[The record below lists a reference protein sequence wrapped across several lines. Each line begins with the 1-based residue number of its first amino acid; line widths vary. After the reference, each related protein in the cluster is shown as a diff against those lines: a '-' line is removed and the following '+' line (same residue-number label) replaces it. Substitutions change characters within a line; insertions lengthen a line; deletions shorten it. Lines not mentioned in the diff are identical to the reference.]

1 MEKLYRKKKN
11 GRYEGVVTYYDTLHD
26 GIWLVQTKPGSRSIS
41 SLLWK
46 VGDLKRIADVTTHA
60 ALQSYEDDLAR
71 YLMKLTD
78 ENSDEYK
85 DAVETIGSGW
95 IKGPIGYS
103 NISARDLC
111 ILFLRQIAIN
121 VEEDENI
128 HNKRSI

>member
-1 MEKLYRKKKN
+1 METLYRKKKN
-11 GRYEGVVTYYDTLHD
+11 GRYEEVIGYTETLSD
-26 GIWLVQTKPGSRSIS
+26 GIWLVQTKPYSRSLT

-46 VGDLKRIADVTTHA
+46 VGDLKRIVDVTTHA
-60 ALQSYEDDLAR
+60 ALQSYEDDLCD

-78 ENSDEYK
+78 SNSEEYK

-121 VEEDENI
+121 IET
-128 HNKRSI
+128 K

>member
-1 MEKLYRKKKN
+1 METLYRKKKN
-11 GRYEGVVTYYDTLHD
+11 GRYEEVIGYTDTLSD
-26 GIWLVQTKPGSRSIS
+26 GIWLVQTKPYSRSLT

-60 ALQSYEDDLAR
+60 ALQSYEDDLCN

-78 ENSDEYK
+78 STSDEYK

-121 VEEDENI
+121 IEEDG
-128 HNKRSI
+128 KS

>member
-11 GRYEGVVTYYDTLHD
+11 GRYEEVIGYTDTLSD
-26 GIWLVQTKPGSRSIS
+26 GIWLVQTKPYSRSLT
-41 SLLWK
+41 SLVWK
-46 VGDLKRIADVTTHA
+46 VGDTKRLTDVTTHA
-60 ALQSYEDDLAR
+60 ALQSYEDDLTD

-78 ENSDEYK
+78 SNSEEYK
-85 DAVETIGSGW
+85 SAVEQMDGW

-121 VEEDENI
+121 IEEDETN
-128 HNKRSI
+128 S

>member
-11 GRYEGVVTYYDTLHD
+11 GRYEELIGYQDTLSD
-26 GIWLVQTKPGSRSIS
+26 GIWLVQTKPYSRSLT
-41 SLLWK
+41 SLMWK
-46 VGDLKRIADVTTHA
+46 VGDLKRIVDVTTHV
-60 ALQSYEDDLAR
+60 ALQSYEDDLTR

-78 ENSDEYK
+78 ANSDEYK
-85 DAVETIGSGW
+85 NAVETIGSGW

-121 VEEDENI
+121 IEEDG
-128 HNKRSI
+128 KS

>member
-11 GRYEGVVTYYDTLHD
+11 GRYEEVIGYQDTLPD
-26 GIWLVQTKPGSRSIS
+26 GIWLAQTKPYSRSMT

-60 ALQSYEDDLAR
+60 ALQSYEDNLAR
-71 YLMKLTD
+71 YLLKLTD
-78 ENSDEYK
+78 VNSEEYK

-103 NISARDLC
+103 NISASDLC
-111 ILFLRQIAIN
+111 TLFLRQIAIN
-121 VEEDENI
+121 IE
-128 HNKRSI
+128 

>member
-1 MEKLYRKKKN
+1 METLYRKKKN
-11 GRYEGVVTYYDTLHD
+11 GRYEEVIGYTDTLSD
-26 GIWLVQTKPGSRSIS
+26 GIWLVQTKPYSK
-41 SLLWK
+41 SLTSLVWK

-60 ALQSYEDDLAR
+60 ALQSYEDDLTD

-78 ENSDEYK
+78 ANSEEYK
-85 DAVETIGSGW
+85 SAVGQMGGW

-121 VEEDENI
+121 IEEDETNT
-128 HNKRSI
+128 

>member
-1 MEKLYRKKKN
+1 METLYRKKKN
-11 GRYEGVVTYYDTLHD
+11 GRYEEVIGYTDTLSD
-26 GIWLVQTKPGSRSIS
+26 GIWLVQTKPYSRSLT

-46 VGDLKRIADVTTHA
+46 VGDLKRMVDVTTHA
-60 ALQSYEDDLAR
+60 ALQSYEDDLCN

-78 ENSDEYK
+78 SNSEEYK
-85 DAVETIGSGW
+85 DAIETIGSGW

-121 VEEDENI
+121 IET
-128 HNKRSI
+128 K